1 MHDLLIKGGT
11 VCDGTLAEPARADVA
26 INDGVITEVGDLTGD
41 AARETI
47 DAAGMM
53 VAPGFIDISN
63 RSDTRWRLFVN
74 PQMESMLHQGVT
86 TMIGGNSGASLAP
99 IYSDDMLNATRKW
112 ADVRG
117 VNVNWHTMSEF
128 LDVVA
133 ATRLSV
139 NFGTFVGYG
148 TLRRGITGDAMRAV
162 TEEEMASL
170 HKHVRA
176 AFSSGALGVSTGLI
190 YSHEKDISTEEL
202 AALAKVVARD
212 RKLFMAHLRD
222 EADDVLAAVEE
233 VVAIQQQTNARTHIP
248 HLKVMGKRNWSRM
261 PEVLTRI
268 DQSQVNFDIYP
279 YTTSEMVLYVFL
291 PTWVSDGGR
300 RMMLDRLRNASLR
313 ARAADAVTNGAVDLS
328 DAMISQTQRS
338 HYFCGKTFGE
348 IARSQRKTV
357 GEAVIDVLLAS
368 NGQVTI
374 FLDGIS
380 EENVVRGI
388 TSTHAIISSSGAGCN
403 MSLCT
408 SENIEHPRSFGAF
421 ARAWATYVR
430 GKKMLL
436 PQEMI
441 HKSTGKVAE
450 TLGLRDRGTIA
461 PRKKADVIVFRPEKF
476 RDVMRFARIPG
487 YAEGMHA
494 VVVNGQIAVK
504 YGKYTG
510 VRAGA
515 IVRG

>member
-1 MHDLLIKGGT
+1 MHDLLIKNGT
-11 VCDGTLAEPARADVA
+11 VADGTLAAPVRGDVA
-26 INDGVITEVGDLTGD
+26 INDGIITEVGDLGGD
-41 AARETI
+41 SARETV

-63 RSDTRWRLFVN
+63 RSDTRWRLFTD
-74 PQMESMLHQGVT
+74 PQMESMLYQGVT

-112 ADVRG
+112 ADVQG
-117 VNVNWHTMSEF
+117 VNIGWHTMDEF
-128 LDVVA
+128 LATVA
-133 ATRLSV
+133 QKNLAV

-148 TLRRGITGDAMRAV
+148 TLRRGITGDEMRAV
-162 TEEEMASL
+162 TTQEMTSL

-176 AFSSGALGVSTGLI
+176 AFKEGALGVSTGLI

-202 AALAKVVARD
+202 MALATVVAKER
-212 RKLFMAHLRD
+212 RLLVAHLRN
-222 EADDVLAAVEE
+222 ETDDAIGAVREVLAIAAKTRV
-233 VVAIQQQTNARTHIP
+233 RTHIS
-248 HLKVMGKRNWSRM
+248 HLKVMGKNNWAQMAQMLS
-261 PEVLTRI
+261 LI
-268 DQSQVNFDIYP
+268 DTSSAQFDIYP

-291 PTWVSDGGR
+291 PTWASAGGR
-300 RMMLDRLRNASLR
+300 RMMMSRLRNPALR
-313 ARAADAVTNGAVDLS
+313 KQAAEAVDAGVDLS
-328 DAMISQTQRS
+328 GALVAQTQRS

-348 IARSQRKTV
+348 IARTQKKTI

-368 NGQVTI
+368 DGRVTI
-374 FLDGIS
+374 FLDAIS

-388 TSTHAIISSSGAGCN
+388 AHAHAMISSNGAGC
-403 MSLCT
+403 SVDRC
-408 SENIEHPRSFGAF
+408 SAENIEHPRSFGAF
-421 ARAWATYVR
+421 ARAWDLYVT
-430 GKKMLL
+430 KQNILT

-450 TLGLRDRGTIA
+450 ALQIADRGLIA
-461 PRKKADVIVFRPEKF
+461 PGKKADVIVFQPDVL

-487 YAEGMHA
+487 YAEGMHT
-494 VVVNGQIAVK
+494 VVINGQITVK